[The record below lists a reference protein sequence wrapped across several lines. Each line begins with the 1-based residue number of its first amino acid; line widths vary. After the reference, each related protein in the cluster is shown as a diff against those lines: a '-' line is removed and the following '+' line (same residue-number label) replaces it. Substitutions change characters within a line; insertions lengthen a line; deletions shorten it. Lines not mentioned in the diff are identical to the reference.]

1 MISWIQSLDW
11 MALDWIQHALSC
23 GFLDTVMPWITRLG
37 NGGFVWILA
46 ALFMISRKKYR
57 KNGIMLLCGLL
68 CGVLIGNLA
77 LKNLVARPR
86 PCWLR
91 PEFQLLLASPKD
103 FSFPSGH
110 TCASFASA
118 FAIYKCKEV
127 FPKKWRTAAMVL
139 ATLIALSRLYVGV
152 HYPTDVLGGLIVG
165 LFSGW
170 AGWKIEDL
178 IMKKRAEKK
187 KSTDNK

>member
-1 MISWIQSLDW
+1 MDTILQLDQNILLFIQEYIRHDW
-11 MALDWIQHALSC
+11 MDWFWK
-23 GFLDTVMPWITRLG
+23 GITHLG
-37 NGGFVWILA
+37 DFGIFWIL
-46 ALFMISRKKYR
+46 LTIVLLIPKKTRKA
-57 KNGIMLLCGLL
+57 
-68 CGVLIGNLA
+68 GVASALA
-77 LKNLVARPR
+77 LIIGTLITNVAIKNVVARVR
-86 PCWLR
+86 PYEVIQEL
-91 PEFQLLLASPKD
+91 ELMIEKQKD

-110 TCASFASA
+110 TCVSFASA

-127 FPKKWRTAAMVL
+127 FPKKWRIAAMVL

-170 AGWKIEDL
+170 AGWKIEEL

-187 KSTDNK
+187 KSADNK

>member
-1 MISWIQSLDW
+1 MDTILQLDQNILLFIQEYIRHDW
-11 MALDWIQHALSC
+11 MDWFWK
-23 GFLDTVMPWITRLG
+23 GITHLG
-37 NGGFVWILA
+37 DFGIFWIL
-46 ALFMISRKKYR
+46 LTIVLLIPKKTRKA
-57 KNGIMLLCGLL
+57 GGASA
-68 CGVLIGNLA
+68 LA
-77 LKNLVARPR
+77 LIIGTLITNVAIKNMVARIR
-86 PCWLR
+86 PYEVIQEL
-91 PEFQLLLASPKD
+91 ELMIEKQKD

-110 TCASFASA
+110 TWASFASA

-127 FPKKWRTAAMVL
+127 FPKKWRIAAMVL

-170 AGWKIEDL
+170 AGWKIEEL

-187 KSTDNK
+187 KSADNK

>member
-1 MISWIQSLDW
+1 MTGWTGSGKEST
-11 MALDWIQHALSC
+11 H
-23 GFLDTVMPWITRLG
+23 LG
-37 NGGFVWILA
+37 DFGIFWIL
-46 ALFMISRKKYR
+46 LTIVLLIPKKTRKA
-57 KNGIMLLCGLL
+57 G
-68 CGVLIGNLA
+68 LA
-77 LKNLVARPR
+77 LPFSLALIIGTLITNVAIKNVVARIR
-86 PCWLR
+86 PYEVIQELDLMI
-91 PEFQLLLASPKD
+91 EKQKD

-165 LFSGW
+165 LFSAW
-170 AGWKIEDL
+170 AGWKIEELDH
-178 IMKKRAEKK
+178 EKESREK
-187 KSTDNK
+187 EIC

>member
-1 MISWIQSLDW
+1 MGFCVLLSL
-11 MALDWIQHALSC
+11 A
-23 GFLDTVMPWITRLG
+23 
-37 NGGFVWILA
+37 GGL
-46 ALFMISRKKYR
+46 
-57 KNGIMLLCGLL
+57 
-68 CGVLIGNLA
+68 LIGNIL
-77 LKNLVARPR
+77 LKNLVARDR
-86 PCWLR
+86 PCWID
-91 PEFQLLLASPKD
+91 PTIQLLVASPKD

-170 AGWKIEDL
+170 AGWKIEEL

-187 KSTDNK
+187 KSADNK

>member
-1 MISWIQSLDW
+1 MGFCVLLSL
-11 MALDWIQHALSC
+11 A
-23 GFLDTVMPWITRLG
+23 
-37 NGGFVWILA
+37 GGL
-46 ALFMISRKKYR
+46 
-57 KNGIMLLCGLL
+57 
-68 CGVLIGNLA
+68 LIGNIF
-77 LKNLVARPR
+77 LKNLVARDR
-86 PCWLR
+86 PCWID
-91 PEFQLLLASPKD
+91 PTIQLLVASPKD

-170 AGWKIEDL
+170 AGWKIEEL

-187 KSTDNK
+187 KSADNK

>member
-1 MISWIQSLDW
+1 MDAILQLDQNILLFIQEYIRHDW
-11 MALDWIQHALSC
+11 MDWFWKGVTH
-23 GFLDTVMPWITRLG
+23 LG
-37 NGGFVWILA
+37 DFGIFWIL
-46 ALFMISRKKYR
+46 LTIVLLIPKKTRKA
-57 KNGIMLLCGLL
+57 GLASA
-68 CGVLIGNLA
+68 LA
-77 LKNLVARPR
+77 LIIGTLITNVAIKNVVARVR
-86 PCWLR
+86 PYEVIQEL
-91 PEFQLLLASPKD
+91 ELMIEKQKD

-110 TCASFASA
+110 TCESFASA

-127 FPKKWRTAAMVL
+127 FPKKWRIAAMVL

-170 AGWKIEDL
+170 AGWKIEEL

-187 KSTDNK
+187 KSADNK